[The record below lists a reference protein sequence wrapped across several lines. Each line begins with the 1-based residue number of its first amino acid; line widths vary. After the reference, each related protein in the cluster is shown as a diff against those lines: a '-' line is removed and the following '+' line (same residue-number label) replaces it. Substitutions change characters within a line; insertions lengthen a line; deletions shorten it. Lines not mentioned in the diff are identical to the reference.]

1 MVQNINFKAKNP
13 ELDRLHEAASK
24 RLEELKISKETMTQ
38 LKKKMNPMKKRAK
51 VDVTMENDDE
61 QEAAT
66 TTSNALIAEEN

>member
-1 MVQNINFKAKNP
+1 MLQILTFKAKNP